1 MVLINVNLFINR
13 EGDLISD
20 MIYLTE
26 GCIVKFF
33 WYFHYVIELN

>member
-1 MVLINVNLFINR
+1 MVLIYVNLFINR

-26 GCIVKFF
+26 WCKISYSDIF
-33 WYFHYVIELN
+33 II